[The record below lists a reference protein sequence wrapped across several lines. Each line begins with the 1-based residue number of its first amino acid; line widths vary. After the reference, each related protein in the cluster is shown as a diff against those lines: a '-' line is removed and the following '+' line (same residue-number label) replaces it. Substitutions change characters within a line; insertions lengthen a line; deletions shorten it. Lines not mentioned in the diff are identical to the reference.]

1 MSNKLQWG
9 LMDATSPTI
18 EEFVYRHDFI
28 LVILA
33 AIVLLIGAIKLYIL
47 LEERS
52 STPGGILGRGFG
64 GRPPGGP

>member
-18 EEFVYRHDFI
+18 KEFVYRHDFI

-52 STPGGILGRGFG
+52 STPGGILGGVFG
-64 GRPPGGP
+64 ERPSPPE